1 MLVCNDYI
9 YMHVNAY
16 EKTRKGMYKSSSAKM
31 EEAELREATQ
41 GSWSNLH
48 KKNVFLYYLCKYKLM

>member
-31 EEAELREATQ
+31 EEAELREAT
-41 GSWSNLH
+41 
-48 KKNVFLYYLCKYKLM
+48 